1 MTFQEGGSF
10 NSGRVGTRS
19 GAGRGLAIGGGGL
32 GAALVA
38 VVIVLLTH
46 GQVDPTQLLQGAGGQ
61 ETEGTVG
68 ECSAEQAN
76 TDRTCR
82 LSATIDSLDAVWKPT
97 ITQAGAELPAVW
109 SFQDSTNTPCGQ
121 ASASS
126 GPFYCPTDQSIY
138 LDTGFFDQL
147 TTQLGAE
154 GGPLAEEYVVAHEY
168 GHHIQQVTGVMDRA
182 SRGGTGAAS
191 DSVRVELQA
200 DCFAGIWAGRAASTV
215 DPDTGVTYL
224 EPVTKEQLAT
234 ALDAAA
240 AVGDDHIQEQSGGG
254 VNPDTFTHGT
264 SAQRQRWFTKGY
276 QGKTIA
282 SCDTFSASTL

>member
-19 GAGRGLAIGGGGL
+19 GAGRGLAIGGGGI

-38 VVIVLLTH
+38 LVIVLLTH
-46 GQVDPTQLLQGAGGQ
+46 GQADPTQLLQGAGGQ

-68 ECSAEQAN
+68 QCSAEQAN

-82 LSATIDSLDAVWKPT
+82 LSATIDSLDTVWGPT
-97 ITQAGAELPAVW
+97 MQQEGAEVPAVW
-109 SFQDSTNTPCGQ
+109 SFKDSTDTGCGQ
-121 ASASS
+121 ASAAS
-126 GPFYCPTDQSIY
+126 GPFYCPEDKSIY
-138 LDTGFFDQL
+138 LDTSFFDDL

-168 GHHIQQVTGVMDRA
+168 GHHIQQVTGVMARA
-182 SRGGTGAAS
+182 NRGGTGASS

-200 DCFAGIWAGRAASTV
+200 DCLAGVWAGKAASTV

-224 EPVTKEQLAT
+224 KPITHQQLET

-240 AVGDDHIQEQSGGG
+240 AVGDDHIQAQSGAG
-254 VNPDTFTHGT
+254 VNPDSFTHGT

-276 QGKTIA
+276 QGKSIA
-282 SCDTFSASTL
+282 SCDTFSASSL